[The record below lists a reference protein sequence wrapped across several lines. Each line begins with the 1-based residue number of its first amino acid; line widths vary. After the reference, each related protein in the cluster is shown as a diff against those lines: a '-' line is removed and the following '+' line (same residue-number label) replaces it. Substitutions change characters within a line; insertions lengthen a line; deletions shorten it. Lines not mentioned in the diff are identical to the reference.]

1 MENDLL
7 RQAEELLKGENTVHF
22 FALHAFITEKYAV
35 VIKPDPGKDGSLSLF
50 YRSGG
55 RALCAVH
62 IKEGLATAQIV
73 LGRAEQERFMQERGS
88 FSPALCALFDGARPY
103 HDGKWLFFPVD
114 SAKAVQEAGELLL
127 MKKRPNNKQA
137 KI

>member
-1 MENDLL
+1 MENDFL

-35 VIKPDPGKDGSLSLF
+35 AIKPDPGKDGSLSLF

-62 IKEGLATAQIV
+62 IKDGLATVQIV

-103 HDGKWLFFPVD
+103 HDGKWLSFPIDESLPVND
-114 SAKAVQEAGELLL
+114 IISLLKL
-127 MKKRPNNKQA
+127 KRRPNLK
-137 KI
+137 

>member
-1 MENDLL
+1 MENDFLK
-7 RQAEELLKGENTVHF
+7 QAEELLKGENSAHF
-22 FALHAFITEKYAV
+22 SALHAFITEKYAV

-62 IKEGLATAQIV
+62 LKDGLATVQIV
-73 LGRAEQERFMQERGS
+73 LGRAEQERFMQERGN
-88 FSPALCALFDGARPY
+88 FSPDLCALFDGARPY

-114 SAKAVQEAGELLL
+114 SAQAVQEARELLL